1 MVEENKYCNPFVI
14 FITFLFVRMKPFV
27 PTIGFTELMDS
38 LDQSVIYQPVDD
50 IVNKKTNKRK
60 KGKQ

>member
-1 MVEENKYCNPFVI
+1 
-14 FITFLFVRMKPFV
+14 MKPFV